1 MALISLTVS
10 HPMRACENRFLS
22 VSCSAKPFSLTYRLD
37 VCELALSSLF
47 PLAGFCMSVTVLSL
61 WIQVLSLC
69 ASSQPHK
76 HSCSVVGG
84 TCCP

>member
-47 PLAGFCMSVTVLSL
+47 PLAGFCMSVTVLNL
-61 WIQVLSLC
+61 LDPGFILVCIITATQTQL
-69 ASSQPHK
+69 
-76 HSCSVVGG
+76 
-84 TCCP
+84 